1 MLNNFV
7 KAISLGDKTKL
18 IAQADEGLRCLTL
31 INAMNMSSW
40 LDREIKLPLDD
51 KEYAAMLAKKI
62 EEEKN

>member
-1 MLNNFV
+1 MLFR
-7 KAISLGDKTKL
+7 S
-18 IAQADEGLRCLTL
+18 GLRCLTL